1 MCLPGSAHELRHSPA
16 DRFWISRAHGSRCE
30 RRADDGV
37 FVQVQGLRQV
47 LERRH
52 VGAQEGDRR
61 RLALP
66 GLRQVTA
73 ICLPYPPSANR
84 YLRHALR
91 RTYRTAEANKY
102 RKLAQTE
109 AYAANGFLFAC
120 PVSVEVT
127 LFPKTTK
134 TGQAS
139 RTVLDLDNCMKVAL
153 DAVQGILYVNDKQIH
168 RLQASYG
175 LPVAGG
181 GLEIVVE
188 PLDKE

>member
-1 MCLPGSAHELRHSPA
+1 VRLLPTVLEFRHS
-16 DRFWISRAHGSRCE
+16 
-30 RRADDGV
+30 
-37 FVQVQGLRQV
+37 
-47 LERRH
+47 
-52 VGAQEGDRR
+52 GAQEICWRR
-61 RLALP
+61 VEMP
-66 GLRQVTA
+66 GLCQVTA
-73 ICLPYPPSANR
+73 IWLPYPPSANR

-102 RKLAQTE
+102 RKLAQIE
-109 AYAANGFLFAC
+109 AYAANGFLFSC

-153 DAVQGILYVNDKQIH
+153 DAVQGILYENDKQIH

-188 PLDKE
+188 PMDNA

>member
-1 MCLPGSAHELRHSPA
+1 M
-16 DRFWISRAHGSRCE
+16 
-30 RRADDGV
+30 
-37 FVQVQGLRQV
+37 
-47 LERRH
+47 
-52 VGAQEGDRR
+52 
-61 RLALP
+61 P

-102 RKLAQTE
+102 RKLAQIE
-109 AYAANGFLFAC
+109 AYAANCFLFSC

-153 DAVQGILYVNDKQIH
+153 DAVQGILYENDKQIH
-168 RLQASYG
+168 RLQVSYG
-175 LPVAGG
+175 LPVVGG

-188 PLDKE
+188 PMDNA